1 VQFTEVAVPE
11 LDRRSVIGSLLKGA
25 VLVPFA
31 EDIVVASSA
40 SIALPALQ
48 SQPLLSQVRR
58 LVDAMEYLGEP
69 LSAAERERLDAAANQ
84 SDRAR
89 AIEDVQQVLDPRCLL
104 FVRINPESRVSVE
117 RGAAPARLVEHG
129 WRAYLIKV
137 RNEATVTGVLNV
149 ESPQAQ
155 PVYRPSTGSP
165 APTESV
171 RQADVTDRWLA
182 LDGYTQ
188 KPMEAQLSGL
198 ELEYRIALFYSR
210 DPGRRE
216 AQLGAVVG
224 PATADVGF
232 RNRAAVLFD
241 IAPSRDVTIRVR
253 DENGR
258 PVMASFRITDKAGRV
273 YPARSKRLAPDFF
286 FHEQIYRADGET
298 VRLPAGEFTVTCGR
312 GPEYIPETRAV
323 SLDGSAAALDFKLR
337 RWIDPPSRGWFS
349 GDHHIHAAG
358 CSHYESPTE
367 GVRPEDMMRHVL
379 GEALS
384 VGSVLNWGPSYYHQ
398 RQYFEA
404 RDNKVST
411 SSSLIRYDLEVSGF
425 PSSHCGH
432 IVLLRLKNQDY
443 PGATKIE
450 EWPTWDLPILK
461 WAKAQGAVVGFAHS
475 GFGLQLPSQDLPN
488 YQVPP
493 FNSIGANEYI
503 VDVAH
508 DAVDFISAVDTPY
521 AYELNIWY
529 HTLNCGFTTRISGET
544 DFPCITDGRVGGGR
558 SYVHLPQALT
568 YDAWCEGVRA
578 GRSYVSDG
586 LSHLMNFTA
595 NGLEAGTGG
604 GELRLERPGTARVSV
619 QAACLLP
626 ENAPAPRG
634 SNRID
639 MAWSPELARVRGT
652 RDVEVEAVLNGR
664 PVSGRRLTA
673 DGALRDL
680 VFDIPIERSSW
691 IAVRILGTAHTNPIF
706 IRVGGRPI
714 RASKRSAEWCLKAVD
729 QCWSQ
734 KAPRISA
741 RERDEAQRAYD
752 VARTR
757 YRQIVSES
765 DID

>member
-1 VQFTEVAVPE
+1 VNDI
-11 LDRRSVIGSLLKGA
+11 DRRRVIGSLLKWA
-25 VLVPFA
+25 VLAPFA
-31 EDIVVASSA
+31 DEIVAASSTA
-40 SIALPALQ
+40 IAFPALQ
-48 SQPLLSQVRR
+48 AQPLLSQVRR

-69 LSAAERERLDAAANQ
+69 FSAAERERLEAAANL

-89 AIEDVQQVLDPRCLL
+89 AIEEVQQVLDPRCLL
-104 FVRINPESRVSVE
+104 AVRINPESRVSVE

-129 WRAYLIKV
+129 WRVHLIKV
-137 RNEATVTGVLNV
+137 RNEAAVTGVLNV

-165 APTESV
+165 SPTESV
-171 RQADVTDRWLA
+171 RPADVADRWLA

-232 RNRAAVLFD
+232 RNRTAVLFD

-258 PVMASFRITDKAGRV
+258 PVMASFRIRDKAGRV

-312 GPEYIPETRAV
+312 GPEYIPETRVV
-323 SLDGSAAALDFKLR
+323 SLDGSAGAALDFKLR

-404 RDNKVST
+404 QDNKVST
-411 SSSLIRYDLEVSGF
+411 SASLLRYDLEVSGF

-461 WAKAQGAVVGFAHS
+461 WAKSQGAVVGFAHS
-475 GFGLQLPSQDLPN
+475 GFGLQLPSPDLPN
-488 YQVPP
+488 YQMPP

-521 AYELNIWY
+521 ASELNIWY
-529 HTLNCGFTTRISGET
+529 HTLNCGFTTRVSGET

-558 SYVHLPQALT
+558 SYVHLTQSLT
-568 YDAWCEGVRA
+568 YDAWCDGVRA

-595 NGLEAGTGG
+595 NGLEAGTNG
-604 GELRLERPGTARVSV
+604 GELGLERAGTVRVSV

-626 ENAPAPRG
+626 ETVSPATQGP
-634 SNRID
+634 NRTQ
-639 MAWSPELARVRGT
+639 MAWSPELARIRGT

-664 PVSGRRLTA
+664 PVSSRRVTA

-680 VFDIPIERSSW
+680 TFDIPIERSSW
-691 IAVRILGTAHTNPIF
+691 IAIRILGTAHTNPIF

-714 RASKRSAEWCLKAVD
+714 RASRRSAEWCLKAVD

-741 RERDEAQRAYD
+741 GERDEAQRAYD

-765 DID
+765 DAP

>member
-1 VQFTEVAVPE
+1 MPE
-11 LDRRSVIGSLLKGA
+11 LDRRRAIGSLLKFA
-25 VLVPFA
+25 VLAPFA
-31 EDIVVASSA
+31 EEIAAASSA
-40 SIALPALQ
+40 AIALPALQ

-69 LSAAERERLDAAANQ
+69 FSAAERERLDAAANQ

-104 FVRINPESRVSVE
+104 LVRINPESRVSVE

-137 RNEATVTGVLNV
+137 RNEAAVTGVLNV

-198 ELEYRIALFYSR
+198 ELEYRIALIYSR

-232 RNRAAVLFD
+232 RNRTAVLFD

-323 SLDGSAAALDFKLR
+323 RLDGYAAALDFKLR

-411 SSSLIRYDLEVSGF
+411 PSSLIRYDLEVSGF

-488 YQVPP
+488 YQMPP

-529 HTLNCGFTTRISGET
+529 HALNCGFTTRISGET

-558 SYVHLPQALT
+558 SYVHLPEALT
-568 YDAWCEGVRA
+568 YDAWCDGVRA

-595 NGLEAGTGG
+595 NGLEAGTSG
-604 GELRLERPGTARVSV
+604 GELRLERPGTVRVSV

-626 ENAPAPRG
+626 ENAPAPQG
-634 SNRID
+634 PNRTD

-664 PVSGRRLTA
+664 PVSGRRVTA